1 MKLWREKKTGR
12 TVLRE
17 DHKVMLSAFWEVVD
31 EDANSPVEPLNDVLS
46 ASEASVVSLPEEV
59 AEGTL
64 EGVSEPSEPSE
75 VVEEVSEENI
85 FETYSEICQKA
96 NKDKSAF
103 MNGRE
108 YKYDGSRWRKV

>member
-17 DHKVMLSAFWEVVD
+17 DKKVMLSAFWEVVE
-31 EDANSPVEPLNDVLS
+31 EDATTAVEPLNDVLS
-46 ASEASVVSLPEEV
+46 ASEASVGSLPEEDDDS
-59 AEGTL
+59 AL
-64 EGVSEPSEPSE
+64 EGVSEPSE
-75 VVEEVSEENI
+75 VVEEVSEDNV

-96 NKDKSAF
+96 NKDKSAS